1 MGNKM
6 AEVAQMFGK
15 EIEHEFKVFHPLEG
29 EVYVTFTLVG
39 VCYRKSKTDK
49 RRWSAAI
56 LMDMLVG
63 QAVIVDA

>member
-1 MGNKM
+1 MEKGGNVKMTENKM

-15 EIEHEFKVFHPLEG
+15 EIEHEFKVFQPLEG

-49 RRWSAAI
+49 RRLQGAI
-56 LMDMLVG
+56 
-63 QAVIVDA
+63 